1 MNAKLVVSVGL
12 KVLAAVV
19 TGVTVFIG
27 IDRSISAAT
36 RKQGTRSQAE
46 PEKERKEDQQP
57 EVPKTN
63 VAVAGLRG
71 IADTCSKLLAF
82 TQNLATTVD
91 SAGRIFGSGQSYGSY
106 DQGRIPIGNQPFT
119 SNGITWVPQGQFIL
133 QAYPSDPYNNR
144 GGNNGW

>member
-1 MNAKLVVSVGL
+1 MSVGL

-27 IDRSISAAT
+27 IDRSISSAT
-36 RKQGTRSQAE
+36 RKQGAPGEPPKPENDGSEMKQPQAL
-46 PEKERKEDQQP
+46 
-57 EVPKTN
+57 KTN

-71 IADTCSKLLAF
+71 IADTCGKLLAF

-91 SAGRIFGSGQSYGSY
+91 SAGRIFGSGQSYDPYG
-106 DQGRIPIGNQPFT
+106 QGRVPIANQPFT

-144 GGNNGW
+144 GGNCGW